1 VTLVLFP
8 DTTALIN
15 FATIERMDLL
25 EKIAAER
32 AWCGSVS
39 DECSAW
45 AREPDLSSIRRAWD
59 IFGEP
64 LRPDTPVEHL
74 TTRTYYERLRVP
86 GEPRTKN
93 LGEAETLAIIEC
105 RSLPAI
111 LCTDDHAVHD
121 LVAGT
126 GAGYPKVIGTW
137 DLLRIGYK
145 RDFATADELWQYS
158 RILHQKQR
166 HTPPTG
172 PFDRGKFN
180 SWLNG

>member
-1 VTLVLFP
+1 MLFP

-45 AREPDLSSIRRAWD
+45 AGEPDLSSIRRAWD

-93 LGEAETLAIIEC
+93 LGEAETLSNAAA
-105 RSLPAI
+105 SLQFCVPTITQSTTWSPEWVPAI
-111 LCTDDHAVHD
+111 R
-121 LVAGT
+121 
-126 GAGYPKVIGTW
+126 K
-137 DLLRIGYK
+137 
-145 RDFATADELWQYS
+145 
-158 RILHQKQR
+158 
-166 HTPPTG
+166 
-172 PFDRGKFN
+172 
-180 SWLNG
+180 